1 MEQPDYGR
9 SLAEIP
15 GTVFDILGAEGEY
28 SSIEGFSPAESENV
42 VLVIVDGF
50 GYNQWQE
57 FDSGI
62 FKEAEQ
68 NGDLTRITSVFPS
81 MTAATLTSIS
91 TGRQPLQHSLVGWE
105 MYYSEFGEKI
115 QTLPFTDLSGTPL
128 PDRFDA
134 PGPEVLFEGSSAY
147 ADLGEEGVECYSVMD
162 EGIAHG
168 GFSGE
173 VHSHSELVPYMNV
186 PDMALKLRQKLESAD
201 GSSFFYVYMD
211 EIDTTCHRYG
221 PFSPQQDAQLESIS
235 DCLSRELGELSEDV
249 AEDTTVVFTADHG
262 QVEVSDYIDLY
273 DHGIEEDLEV
283 RNGDTISPCGTKRA
297 VFLHLKDEREGSVRR
312 KLSDLN
318 LRIYTPDEAIDAGL
332 FGDGEVSDR
341 LRERVG
347 DLLLVPEGRE
357 AVWYGDMDKT
367 GVHGGMHENEMYVPF
382 CAAKVSDIVD

>member
-1 MEQPDYGR
+1 
-9 SLAEIP
+9 
-15 GTVFDILGAEGEY
+15 
-28 SSIEGFSPAESENV
+28 
-42 VLVIVDGF
+42 
-50 GYNQWQE
+50 
-57 FDSGI
+57 
-62 FKEAEQ
+62 
-68 NGDLTRITSVFPS
+68 
-81 MTAATLTSIS
+81 
-91 TGRQPLQHSLVGWE
+91 

-128 PDRFDA
+128 PERFDA
-134 PGPEVLFEGSSAY
+134 PGPEVLFEGSPAY

-201 GSSFFYVYMD
+201 GTSFFYVYMD
-211 EIDTTCHRYG
+211 ELDTTCHRYG
-221 PFSPQQDAQLESIS
+221 PFSPQQDVQLDNIS
-235 DCLSRELGELSEDV
+235 DCLSRDLGKLSEDV
-249 AEDTTVVFTADHG
+249 AENTTVVFIADHG

-297 VFLHLKDEREGSVRR
+297 VFLHLKDEREGAVRR

-341 LRERVG
+341 LRERIG

-357 AVWYGDMDKT
+357 AVWYTATWTRPGCTAACTKT
-367 GVHGGMHENEMYVPF
+367 RCMFRSVQLKPRRSWTETTVRERLCSRLTPRIN
-382 CAAKVSDIVD
+382 

>member
-1 MEQPDYGR
+1 
-9 SLAEIP
+9 
-15 GTVFDILGAEGEY
+15 
-28 SSIEGFSPAESENV
+28 
-42 VLVIVDGF
+42 
-50 GYNQWQE
+50 
-57 FDSGI
+57 
-62 FKEAEQ
+62 
-68 NGDLTRITSVFPS
+68 
-81 MTAATLTSIS
+81 
-91 TGRQPLQHSLVGWE
+91 
-105 MYYSEFGEKI
+105 
-115 QTLPFTDLSGTPL
+115 
-128 PDRFDA
+128 
-134 PGPEVLFEGSSAY
+134 
-147 ADLGEEGVECYSVMD
+147 
-162 EGIAHG
+162 
-168 GFSGE
+168 
-173 VHSHSELVPYMNV
+173 MNI

-211 EIDTTCHRYG
+211 EVDTTCHRYG
-221 PFSPQQDAQLESIS
+221 PFSPQQDAQLENIS

-249 AEDTTVVFTADHG
+249 AENTTVVFTADHG

-297 VFLHLKDEREGSVRR
+297 VFLHLKDEREGAVRR